1 MNAVFYGHLLLV
13 TVLIQTIQGRL
24 DLYHAIFVMHM
35 LVCLSVFQACG
46 MRCVPM
52 RICRYSS
59 ETGIKTSIAAWRYS
73 LRRRITLTFQ
83 LFQVLFI
90 FPSWALYVWIKGS
103 AFGSQPQCSHLIKYV
118 LLFVNIRVTVHW
130 LRIMFIA
137 FISLTIWMSL
147 IALRMMLNSPL
158 TESGASIGESV
169 RRVRVGLGWYL
180 PFFYLSSTTLCVPFN
195 IFVSNNNPNSPP
207 RLAVYG
213 VVTAELIV
221 CGVPSQVR
229 VERCTHPKPHRFTEI
244 THLSKPGRIL
254 GALAKL
260 FLSCCYYPSLSS
272 YWSLLQD
279 GILAG
284 VDARGEQIR
293 RHKKRHEKRHKQKAT
308 LWNWS
313 NSTSPNIK

>member
-1 MNAVFYGHLLLV
+1 M
-13 TVLIQTIQGRL
+13 
-24 DLYHAIFVMHM
+24 
-35 LVCLSVFQACG
+35 
-46 MRCVPM
+46 
-52 RICRYSS
+52 
-59 ETGIKTSIAAWRYS
+59 
-73 LRRRITLTFQ
+73 
-83 LFQVLFI
+83 
-90 FPSWALYVWIKGS
+90 WIKGS

-272 YWSLLQD
+272 YCISKMTGRLFGPFAPAGRGKRAGSRKGVAPSGRHGLDLPKRCQKGLALLK
-279 GILAG
+279 LC
-284 VDARGEQIR
+284 
-293 RHKKRHEKRHKQKAT
+293 EKGQHPSEA
-308 LWNWS
+308 LLEG
-313 NSTSPNIK
+313 STPF